1 MSTNIDYWEKVVKN
15 PSLTYK
21 KLFEQEKDYLRKN
34 INNQDIVLDVGC
46 GDGRNILS
54 IVDIAKKIVGIDIDE
69 KAIFDA
75 KENLK
80 DYHNVEIVL
89 GSAFELPFEDKE
101 FTKVILSMTLVNFND
116 YKTKALKELK
126 RVVTDNG
133 KILISVY
140 SEKAK
145 EERLKMYTEIGVPI
159 DKIQNNKFIFDKSVG
174 AHTSEQFSLNDFQN
188 LIKEV
193 RLQIKDCEEVEGLAY
208 LFTLVREVR
217 E

>member
-15 PSLTYK
+15 PSSSYK

-69 KAIFDA
+69 KAISDA

-80 DYHNVEIVL
+80 KYDNVEVVL
-89 GSAFELPFEDKE
+89 GSAFKLPFEDKK
-101 FTKVILSMTLVNFND
+101 FTKVILSMTLVNFNTN
-116 YKTKALKELK
+116 KAKALEELR
-126 RVVTDNG
+126 RVVVDSG
-133 KILISVY
+133 QILISVY

-159 DKIQNNKFIFDKSVG
+159 DEIQNNKFIFAKSVG
-174 AHTSEQFSLNDFQN
+174 AHTSEQFSLDDFQKM
-188 LIKEV
+188 IEEV
-193 RLQIKDCEEVEGLAY
+193 RLQIKDYDEVEGLAY
-208 LFTLVREVR
+208 LFTLVKK
-217 E
+217 